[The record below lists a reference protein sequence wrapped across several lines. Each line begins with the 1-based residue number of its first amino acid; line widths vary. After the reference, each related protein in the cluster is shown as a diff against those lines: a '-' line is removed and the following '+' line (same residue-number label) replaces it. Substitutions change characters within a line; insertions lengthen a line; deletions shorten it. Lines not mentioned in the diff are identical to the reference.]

1 MSANLRICESVNLR
15 ILDSGKF
22 CMNLEKV
29 PEPFL
34 FFVWGEE
41 KGGAG
46 ERGEGQTVNI

>member
-22 CMNLEKV
+22 FMNLEEV

-34 FFVWGEE
+34 FFVWG
-41 KGGAG
+41 
-46 ERGEGQTVNI
+46 RRREGQGSGGRGRP